1 MKQDYAINA
10 DYNIGDLS
18 TNHSLLLNG
27 KPIEGKTYLGDE
39 TTIHVDNNTNVISAI
54 ANALIPT
61 GTIVPY
67 VGNTAPDGWLICDGQ
82 ILENNDTNAKLWNL
96 LHQNS
101 NFRTVSDVRLPDLKG
116 RFIKGVS
123 SDTTQIGK
131 TETSALPNIK
141 AEWPI
146 LYYYGH
152 PAYVSNQKIHDK
164 YYSGAVD
171 NFKEFPQY
179 TTAPTLPGCG
189 DTGGGHGLGWKANFD
204 ASRSSNIYKD
214 DATEVT
220 PPNIWLNYIIKL

>member
-1 MKQDYAINA
+1 MFVKQDYAINA

-27 KPIEGKTYLGDE
+27 KPIEGKTYIGDE

-67 VGNTAPDGWLICDGQ
+67 VGDTAPDGWLICDGQ
-82 ILENNDTNAKLWNL
+82 ILENNDVNTKLWNL

-101 NFRTVSDVRLPDLKG
+101 NFCTGDDVHLPDLKG

-141 AEWPI
+141 GEVGPLVCHFPAWRRDNALSLTEGY
-146 LYYYGH
+146 LV
-152 PAYVSNQKIHDK
+152 PAYD
-164 YYSGAVD
+164 GANMNARGIV
-171 NFKEFPQY
+171 
-179 TTAPTLPGCG
+179 
-189 DTGGGHGLGWKANFD
+189 FD
-204 ASRSSNIYKD
+204 ASRSSDIYKD

-220 PPNIWLNYIIKL
+220 PPNMWLNYIIKL